1 VTLPEARRRVWTF
14 RLLGGGLVVCA
25 FASLILILVK
35 HAYETMPSDLLF
47 QPLGRSLR
55 HAISPTLETSPVMA
69 LTWSLVPSGNLQYL
83 YLVLMGSMIWI
94 AIGVA
99 IVKYANRL
107 SGRIRRARETIEEER
122 WRRSLGDVDLSR
134 DMGVL
139 SAPTGVRG
147 ALVSKTGRA
156 RVDRSDYHDYW
167 RAGRGFRRILALS
180 LRETSEES
188 SCGPIPS
195 TVFLF
200 RG

>member
-1 VTLPEARRRVWTF
+1 VTLPEARRRAWTF

-94 AIGVA
+94 AIGAA
-99 IVKYANRL
+99 IVRYANRL
-107 SGRIRRARETIEEER
+107 SDRIRRARETIEEER

-139 SAPTGVRG
+139 S
-147 ALVSKTGRA
+147 LQ
-156 RVDRSDYHDYW
+156 
-167 RAGRGFRRILALS
+167 L
-180 LRETSEES
+180 ESEERWYQRP
-188 SCGPIPS
+188 GGLVWIGLII
-195 TVFLF
+195 TIIGELVVVFTEHCLYP
-200 RG
+200 